1 MLVSG
6 SPQESKLAMMH
17 SLRQLDEKMDEK
29 MLRTLKV
36 AYCMLSASLISLPAE
51 CLPHCML
58 SASLISLHAEC
69 LPHCMPSASLIAC

>member
-1 MLVSG
+1 VLVSG

-36 AYCMLSASLISLPAE
+36 AL
-51 CLPHCML
+51 
-58 SASLISLHAEC
+58 LHAEC
-69 LPHCMPSASLIAC
+69 LPHFIAC

>member
-1 MLVSG
+1 
-6 SPQESKLAMMH
+6 MMH

-36 AYCMLSASLISLPAE
+36 AH
-51 CLPHCML
+51 CLL

-69 LPHCMPSASLIAC
+69 LPPCMPSASLIAC